1 MMAATTWTCR
11 HLHHHDVHESG
22 GASTQPDRHGDCEL
36 CSLNRNA
43 ALDRKMLEAR
53 YWPVVLCRDKA
64 VKGTS
69 QQRARIESTA
79 ADSRPYFAK
88 VLRAVR
94 WCAYRFE
101 PSSTLGRISERLEVA
116 SACIY
121 VFLTIANHVHPE
133 YSLQALAAS
142 TPSSQTSSTTSPI
155 PMDVSGS
162 KGTSFT
168 ELCPTKR

>member
-1 MMAATTWTCR
+1 M
-11 HLHHHDVHESG
+11 
-22 GASTQPDRHGDCEL
+22 
-36 CSLNRNA
+36 
-43 ALDRKMLEAR
+43 
-53 YWPVVLCRDKA
+53 
-64 VKGTS
+64 KGTS

-94 WCAYRFE
+94 WCGYHFE
-101 PSSTLGRISERLEVA
+101 PSNTLGRISERPDNLLV
-116 SACIY
+116 
-121 VFLTIANHVHPE
+121 HVYM

-162 KGTSFT
+162 KGDIVT
-168 ELCPTKR
+168 ELCPTKDKAW